1 MKKGIRSHW
10 TLLSLR
16 LLPVAVFVVVII
28 IFTSLSNRFLQLHNF
43 LNILV
48 QAAPVAIV
56 GIGMTFVLLTGGID
70 LSVGAV
76 MYVSACI
83 LGVFFK
89 SVAWPVGLL
98 LMMLCGSI
106 WGAINAVFITR
117 LSVVP
122 FLVTLATLFI
132 ARGAALYLSNTQM
145 VFLPKEVTVLNR
157 VYWLGTPFAIW
168 ALVFVLIIAWLIL
181 RETPFGRQIYAVG
194 ADPAAAK
201 NAGLKVRRIL
211 FLVYCI
217 SGACAGIGGFVS
229 ITQVGA
235 VSPSFALEREFSVIA
250 AAVLGGTSLFGGRGG
265 VGGTIFGAILIQ
277 IVNNGLVIIN
287 ANPYIYPLVT
297 AAIIFLAVLVDSSRE
312 RILKRLQTRQIRI
325 EERDDLRIIR
335 ASP

>member
-1 MKKGIRSHW
+1 MMKQGVKLQW
-10 TLLSLR
+10 TLFSLR
-16 LLPVAVFVVVII
+16 LMPVAVFVAVIV
-28 IFTSLSNRFLQLHNF
+28 IFTSLSDRFLQVHNF
-43 LNILV
+43 LNIVV

-76 MYVSACI
+76 MYLSACI

-89 SVAWPVGLL
+89 SVPWPVGLL
-98 LMMLCGSI
+98 LMMLCGSV
-106 WGAINAVFITR
+106 WGAINAIFITR

-122 FLVTLATLFI
+122 FLVTLASLFI
-132 ARGAALYLSNTQM
+132 ARGAALYLSNTKM
-145 VFLPKEVTVLNR
+145 IFLPKEVTVLNR
-157 VYWLGTPFAIW
+157 VYWLGAPFAIW
-168 ALVFVLIIAWLIL
+168 MLVVVLIIAWLIL

-194 ADPAAAK
+194 ADPAAAI
-201 NAGLKVRRIL
+201 NAGLNVRRIL

-235 VSPSFALEREFSVIA
+235 VSPSFALEREFAVIA

-277 IVNNGLVIIN
+277 TVNNGLVIIN

-297 AAIIFLAVLVDSSRE
+297 AAIIFLAVLVDSLRE
-312 RILKRLQTRQIRI
+312 RT
-325 EERDDLRIIR
+325 
-335 ASP
+335 